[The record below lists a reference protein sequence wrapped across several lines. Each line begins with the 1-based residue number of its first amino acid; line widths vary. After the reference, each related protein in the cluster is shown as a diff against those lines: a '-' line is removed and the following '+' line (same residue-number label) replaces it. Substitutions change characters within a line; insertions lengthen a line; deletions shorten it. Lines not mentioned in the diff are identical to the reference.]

1 MEFIYV
7 KLHITFPALYLK
19 QIISVSQQCVKD
31 YQELRKDV
39 NLGSIYG

>member
-7 KLHITFPALYLK
+7 KLHI
-19 QIISVSQQCVKD
+19 ISSPIFKTNNFKVSQQRVKD
-31 YQELRKDV
+31 FQELRKDV